1 MNVRI
6 KTHVTLA
13 LGVTVLLTPA
23 LMGFAHAQAIDELM
37 QSATARANNA
47 WGYLINSVGFI
58 GGGGL
63 LMGSLFYAYK
73 KHNRTGG
80 NDVSYGRIIAA
91 AVVGTCL
98 LALPFYERTVSSTI
112 FGSRATIT
120 GEQQTIRF
128 DQ

>member
-1 MNVRI
+1 MNARI
-6 KTHVTLA
+6 KSHVTLA

-23 LMGFAHAQAIDELM
+23 LMEIGHAQAIDEIA
-37 QSATARANNA
+37 QSATNRINIA
-47 WGYLINSVGFI
+47 WGYLINMIGYVG
-58 GGGGL
+58 GVGL
-63 LMGSLFYAYK
+63 LFGSLFFAYK

-98 LALPFYERTVSSTI
+98 LAIPFYERTVSSTI

>member
-6 KTHVTLA
+6 KSHVTLA
-13 LGVTVLLTPA
+13 LGVTALLTPA
-23 LMGFAHAQAIDELM
+23 LMGFAHAQAIDEIA
-37 QSATARANNA
+37 QSATNRINIA
-47 WGYLINSVGFI
+47 WGYLINMIGYVG
-58 GGGGL
+58 GVGL
-63 LMGSLFYAYK
+63 LFGSLFFAYK

-98 LALPFYERTVSSTI
+98 LAIPFYERTVSSTI